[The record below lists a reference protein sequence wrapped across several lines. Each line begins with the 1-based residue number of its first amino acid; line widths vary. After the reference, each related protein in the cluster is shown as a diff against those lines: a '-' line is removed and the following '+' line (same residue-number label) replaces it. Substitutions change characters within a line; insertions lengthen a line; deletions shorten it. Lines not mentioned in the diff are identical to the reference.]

1 LSRDQKRKEIRR
13 VLDAFGREQER
24 LRGTP
29 PNFDVSGN
37 LKNT

>member
-1 LSRDQKRKEIRR
+1 LSRDQKREEIGK

-29 PNFDVSGN
+29 TNFDTSGN